1 MKPWGRGP
9 WPDLTTFASALK
21 TLTMLEQIISNLK
34 QEAAPQLM
42 SKLGL
47 NSGQADKSISAAA
60 DSVKELFG
68 GDHGFGLSDV
78 TSLFSSAKNTGGAD
92 AILSKLGTVMQGK
105 LTGQAGLESGLAAQV
120 KGMLLP
126 MVTDLVGKHI
136 GGDAGKLSGLLGGLA
151 GGKGNIGDMAK
162 GMLGGLFGK
171 K

>member
-1 MKPWGRGP
+1 
-9 WPDLTTFASALK
+9 
-21 TLTMLEQIISNLK
+21 MLDQIISNLK
-34 QEAAPQLM
+34 KDATPQLM

-47 NSGQADKSISAAA
+47 DSGQADKSISAAA

-68 GDHGFGLSDV
+68 GNHGLGMSDL
-78 TSLFSSAKNTGGAD
+78 TNLFSGAKNTGGAD
-92 AILSKLGTVMQGK
+92 AVLSKLGTVMQGK
-105 LTGQAGLESGLAAQV
+105 LTGQAGLESGLADQV

-126 MVTDLVGKHI
+126 MVTDLVTKHV
-136 GGDAGKLSGLLGGLA
+136 GGDASKLYGLLGGLA